1 MIADDHEE
9 RRIHAVSA
17 ARVAPGGGRGGRGC
31 GVHVRGRPSAR
42 TFDLGLSLVIT
53 GTPAGVF
60 QSVVPSQTEPRA
72 T

>member
-1 MIADDHEE
+1 MLRPPESVASGAGEG
-9 RRIHAVSA
+9 A
-17 ARVAPGGGRGGRGC
+17 AGC
-31 GVHVRGRPSAR
+31 GDADVVTAGTTVSS
-42 TFDLGLSLVIT
+42 TLDLGLSLVIT